1 MPDDPA
7 LQPLDQPS
15 AEQTPATSEQ
25 ASEIDGPGSR
35 PRGRGRPSALVAWLL
50 VAVAG
55 LGMFISTP
63 PSAGPDEPTHE
74 VTAWY
79 LSGHGLRPGSIEW
92 FSVPVSFSVDP
103 CFIHASQV
111 TAGCMPPRSTA
122 QALASTAEFTNY
134 GPPYYWVVG
143 VGQRIAASL
152 LGIEYADIGGR
163 LASFILNFGALL
175 VLSLYMRRR
184 SQWWGTFLLLVSTPM
199 AVFMGIVVNPN
210 GWEITCGLVMG
221 AVLSEAVWSR
231 QSLGSDAWPRATTAM
246 LVVASIA
253 LSLARPLGFIWA
265 SGLTVSAIALAPSV
279 NRRLLLRVASAVAPG
294 IVLGILW
301 TLAFPTLLPSD
312 VAANP
317 TTVGNVADAFGLS
330 LLLFPFRVWQM
341 FGDLGWLDTPPPV
354 PLFLATIAAWGV
366 LLTRLPSIGKA
377 AKLCGVFGIVILP
390 SAIESTGL
398 GIWWQG
404 RYTLPFALGF
414 GLLLLLRSG
423 QLIPR
428 TVSIVSGIAVLSL
441 GVMVWVN
448 AVRYDFGLSIF
459 DLPASLEHQGLSPVR
474 VLLSAAIGALLLL
487 AGGYLLFQA
496 WRMERDLRSAAARS
510 RTG

>member
-1 MPDDPA
+1 
-7 LQPLDQPS
+7 
-15 AEQTPATSEQ
+15 
-25 ASEIDGPGSR
+25 
-35 PRGRGRPSALVAWLL
+35 
-50 VAVAG
+50 
-55 LGMFISTP
+55 MFISTP

-199 AVFMGIVVNPN
+199 AVSWGRRQPERLGDHLRPGNGGRPCPRPFGVVNRSGPTP
-210 GWEITCGLVMG
+210 GPGHH
-221 AVLSEAVWSR
+221 R
-231 QSLGSDAWPRATTAM
+231 DARRREHRPVSGQA
-246 LVVASIA
+246 
-253 LSLARPLGFIWA
+253 ARVIWA

-312 VAANP
+312 VAANRQ
-317 TTVGNVADAFGLS
+317 LS
-330 LLLFPFRVWQM
+330 QRGRRVWPFPPAISLRVWQM

-354 PLFLATIAAWGV
+354 PLSGDDRGV
-366 LLTRLPSIGKA
+366 
-377 AKLCGVFGIVILP
+377 
-390 SAIESTGL
+390 
-398 GIWWQG
+398 G
-404 RYTLPFALGF
+404 RTADP
-414 GLLLLLRSG
+414 
-423 QLIPR
+423 
-428 TVSIVSGIAVLSL
+428 
-441 GVMVWVN
+441 
-448 AVRYDFGLSIF
+448 
-459 DLPASLEHQGLSPVR
+459 
-474 VLLSAAIGALLLL
+474 AAIDRE
-487 AGGYLLFQA
+487 GGEVVWPYS
-496 WRMERDLRSAAARS
+496 ES
-510 RTG
+510 